1 MSRLGLG
8 FLRTDFASMGAW
20 ALTGTLLM
28 AAGCGGGG
36 ARTEGGTAA
45 NSGGGAGGASAC
57 SGGAPAGWPTVLV
70 ARGGT
75 DPALFAGPDDSA
87 PAFGYLSEG
96 VRLRVDCPPSNG
108 RVAVTVGGSLVVHGW
123 VPISR
128 TMVYAAQRGRI
139 DGTPVFLG
147 ENDPI
152 GLMSAESNGTFRVDL
167 RPRLGR
173 EGAGDLGPF
182 SGTVSADLLRDRASF
197 EGVDPGLTAGEA
209 MLLPAGMAV
218 QVFDR
223 PNGSV
228 ITTLPVLDP
237 PLTVVV
243 LRARD
248 GWSGVRI
255 GVGPY
260 LVGYIEGTLEAST
273 MEAVGTRPTA
283 PDNAVAEGEMPGRIA
298 REDDGTLVRIAAGT
312 EIFFYGE
319 DVGRARGAAWGR
331 EFSRDGDDVDVYL
344 AVDDGV
350 ALRGIVPADAVSPV
364 REGEDG
370 AE

>member
-1 MSRLGLG
+1 MSRRGLG
-8 FLRTDFASMGAW
+8 FLRSFVVLGAVS
-20 ALTGTLLM
+20 ALTGLS
-28 AAGCGGGG
+28 GCGGAG
-36 ARTEGGTAA
+36 AA
-45 NSGGGAGGASAC
+45 NRASAAAGTGGGAGGASAC
-57 SGGAPAGWPTVLV
+57 SGGAPAGWPSVLV
-70 ARGGT
+70 ARGGN
-75 DPALFAGPDDSA
+75 DPALFAGPDDNA

-108 RVAVTVGGSLVVHGW
+108 RVAVTVGGALVVHGW
-123 VPISR
+123 VPLSR

-152 GLMSAESNGTFRVDL
+152 GLTSAESDGTFRVDL

-182 SGTVSADLLRDRASF
+182 SGSVSADLLRDRPSF
-197 EGVDPGLTAGEA
+197 DGVDPGLSAGEP
-209 MLLPAGMAV
+209 MRLPAGTAV
-218 QVFDR
+218 RVFDR
-223 PNGSV
+223 PNGEV
-228 ITTLPVLDP
+228 IATLPVLDP

-243 LRARD
+243 IRSRD
-248 GWSGVRI
+248 GWNGVRV

-260 LVGYIEGTLEAST
+260 LVGYIEGTLEPST
-273 MEAVGTRPTA
+273 MEALGTRPGA
-283 PDNAVAEGEMPGRIA
+283 PDNGVEEGAMPGRIA

-312 EIFFYGE
+312 EVFFYGE
-319 DVGRARGAAWGR
+319 DVGRARGQAWGR

-350 ALRGIVPADAVSPV
+350 ALRGIVPAASVTPV